1 MTVLV
6 LERSLL
12 SPRPFS
18 LHSSGLC
25 CVTDIRALLVK
36 QMLSCLPHTLPP
48 LINRCACIL
57 PKITQHK
64 RHPGIL
70 LVIYV
75 AVVTKRNRNEDA
87 FIVNTLLVSR
97 NTTVNEGLPFLTS
110 SYIYSDT
117 SLRIK
122 STVFPL
128 LCLFYCCNFF
138 PS

>member
-97 NTTVNEGLPFLTS
+97 NTTVNEGLPFFNFLIHLFR
-110 SYIYSDT
+110 YIFKNKVNS
-117 SLRIK
+117 
-122 STVFPL
+122 FPIVVPFL
-128 LCLFYCCNFF
+128 LL
-138 PS
+138 